1 MTNPAPWL
9 DLDLLTTT
17 GARTCLREQLGP
29 GPLLVVFLR
38 HFG

>member
-1 MTNPAPWL
+1 MTNFAQWL

-17 GARTCLREQLGP
+17 GSRTSLREQLAA